1 MFVKFVEMLPVMKIA
16 EPSDC
21 EGIAKLPTKT
31 TFATVT
37 TAFSE
42 PNSATYKAE
51 PPTLEGEGGD
61 GRVRDIA
68 VGARRAVPGWNILKV
83 RSHLRETNVIGHDA
97 VEYADVA

>member
-1 MFVKFVEMLPVMKIA
+1 VFVKFVEMLPVMKIA

-42 PNSATYKAE
+42 PNSATYTAE

-61 GRVRDIA
+61 GRVRDTA
-68 VGARRAVPGWNILKV
+68 VGARRA
-83 RSHLRETNVIGHDA
+83 ETQCLGGTF
-97 VEYADVA
+97 